1 MSLSGRKI
9 FWLLLIVITLSA
21 CKQEPMIKLSKENQM
36 KIEKKQAENKETQLD
51 QINNKKANTS
61 DQVVIDPNSW
71 IKEGEDVNYNLE
83 NFLPYNA
90 NQVKILSNGK
100 TSYVEYMDQTNQ
112 QMQVRETLADEKNIE
127 LYRWNTEVI
136 ELYGKFE
143 KEHRF
148 TNYLKNSI
156 EANQLE
162 KGLIILQSPLKVG
175 TEWLYD
181 GNIPSKIVGLY
192 KEVNIGDQI
201 YQEVIEVVT
210 QFEEGERHQLF
221 AANKGIIAQWQENK
235 EEYYLAESITDNV
248 MLVSKMDWYMP
259 QSSTEEPFIQK
270 ETVDFAWQTNDTL
283 ATAFQRFYY
292 DNQWITPEIQV
303 VDIYESNGIAH
314 LNFSSG
320 VVASLNRHPAGEK
333 AVAIAMMVNIADYYS
348 VNQVSLE
355 VFGNGMLLNAISYP
369 PNGIHQIDPKWVKQ
383 EDSSNTQTP
392 LSSEELTL
400 E

>member
-100 TSYVEYMDQTNQ
+100 TSYVEYMDQTSQ

-143 KEHRF
+143 KERRF

-292 DNQWITPEIQV
+292 DKQWITPEIQV

>member
-36 KIEKKQAENKETQLD
+36 KIEKKQAENKETQLE
-51 QINNKKANTS
+51 QKNNQKANTS
-61 DQVVIDPNSW
+61 DQVVLDSNSW
-71 IKEGEDVNYNLE
+71 IKEAEDVNYRIE
-83 NFLPYNA
+83 KFLPINA
-90 NQVKILSNGK
+90 NQVKIFSNGK
-100 TSYVEYMDQTNQ
+100 TSYVDYMDQTSQ
-112 QMQVRETLADEKNIE
+112 QMQVRETLGAEKTIE

-136 ELYGKFE
+136 ELYGKIE
-143 KEHRF
+143 KNNRF
-148 TNYLKNSI
+148 TNYLKNSM
-156 EANQLE
+156 EANELE
-162 KGLIILQSPLKVG
+162 KSLIILQSPLKVG

-181 GNIPSKIVGLY
+181 GNIPSHIVGLY

-210 QFEEGERHQLF
+210 KFEEGDRHQLI

-235 EEYYLAESITDNV
+235 EDYFLAESITDNV
-248 MLVSKMDWYMP
+248 MLVSKKEWYMP
-259 QSSTEEPFIQK
+259 QSSTEEPLIQK
-270 ETVDFAWQTNDTL
+270 EIVDFAWQTNDTL
-283 ATAFQRFYY
+283 ASAFQRFYY

-320 VVASLNRHPAGEK
+320 VVASLNQHPAGEK

-348 VNQVSLE
+348 VNQVRLE
-355 VFGNGMLLNAISYP
+355 VFGNGMLLNTIPYP
-369 PNGIHQIDPKWVKQ
+369 PNGIHQIDSNWIEQ
-383 EDSSNTQTP
+383 EDNSIDETP
-392 LSSEELTL
+392 MSSEELTL